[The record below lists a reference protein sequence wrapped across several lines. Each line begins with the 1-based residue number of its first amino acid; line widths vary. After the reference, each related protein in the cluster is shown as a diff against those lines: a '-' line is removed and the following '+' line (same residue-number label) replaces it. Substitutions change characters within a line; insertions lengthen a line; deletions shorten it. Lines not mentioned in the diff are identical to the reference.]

1 MLAKRAYILL
11 ASPSH
16 LPPQPRSLSLLYL
29 PSQQPIHSGALSG
42 RERYTTTLT
51 SWRRCLF
58 LALSRSLSLDLN
70 KLYEEKGAPTLN
82 KFVEVSSA
90 NEQIQSA
97 RPFPQSTKYPS
108 SSNAIQVFS
117 FWILRRP
124 NTGHRWHGSF
134 GLHHPTRGAAG
145 FIKVGTAFHC
155 NTESEA
161 NEARR
166 DLIYGA
172 SFLAML

>member
-1 MLAKRAYILL
+1 MRIYSARVAIS
-11 ASPSH
+11 SPST
-16 LPPQPRSLSLLYL
+16 
-29 PSQQPIHSGALSG
+29 AA
-42 RERYTTTLT
+42 
-51 SWRRCLF
+51 
-58 LALSRSLSLDLN
+58 LALSRTQPPTRPLRRPFGKRAIYDHFNLVATLPLPRAFSLDLN

-82 KFVEVSSA
+82 KFAEVSSA

-97 RPFPQSTKYPS
+97 RPFAQRTKYPS

-117 FWILRRP
+117 FWILRRRITP
-124 NTGHRWHGSF
+124 GTGHRWLGSF
-134 GLHHPTRGAAG
+134 GLHPSRGAAS
-145 FIKVGTAFHC
+145 FIKVGTASHSRRPC

-172 SFLAML
+172 SFLAKL

>member
-16 LPPQPRSLSLLYL
+16 LPPQPRSLSLSHL
-29 PSQQPIHSGALSG
+29 PSHQPDHSGALSG

-58 LALSRSLSLDLN
+58 LSLSRSLSLDLN

-82 KFVEVSSA
+82 KFVESSSA

-117 FWILRRP
+117 FWILRRRITP
-124 NTGHRWHGSF
+124 GTDGRGVS
-134 GLHHPTRGAAG
+134 GPSRGASQLYQSWDRLPLQHG
-145 FIKVGTAFHC
+145 ERG
-155 NTESEA
+155 
-161 NEARR
+161 
-166 DLIYGA
+166 
-172 SFLAML
+172 

>member
-1 MLAKRAYILL
+1 MLSAHIFCSRRHLISLHSRA
-11 ASPSH
+11 
-16 LPPQPRSLSLLYL
+16 RSLSLALTQPPTRPLRRPFGKRAIYDHFNLVATL
-29 PSQQPIHSGALSG
+29 PLPRAL
-42 RERYTTTLT
+42 
-51 SWRRCLF
+51 
-58 LALSRSLSLDLN
+58 SLSLARS
-70 KLYEEKGAPTLN
+70 EQTLRGKRGTN
-82 KFVEVSSA
+82 SYQVRGGLLGERTNPECAAFSSK
-90 NEQIQSA
+90 
-97 RPFPQSTKYPS
+97 KYPS

-117 FWILRRP
+117 FWILRRRITP
-124 NTGHRWHGSF
+124 GTDG
-134 GLHHPTRGAAG
+134 RGVSGFIRVGAQAS